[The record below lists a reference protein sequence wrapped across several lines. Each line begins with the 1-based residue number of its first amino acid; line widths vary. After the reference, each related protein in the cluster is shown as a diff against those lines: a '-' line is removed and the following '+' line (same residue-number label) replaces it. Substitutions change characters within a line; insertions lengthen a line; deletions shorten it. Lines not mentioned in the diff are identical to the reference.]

1 MAELSMNSRRDFLK
15 KTLVSGAGMFAL
27 SAISNDVFAKSDM
40 VKITIL
46 HTNDVHSHIDPFP
59 DNDPK
64 FAGLGGVVRRAAL
77 IKKIRSEEKNVLL
90 LDAGD
95 IFQGTPYFNMYGG
108 ELEFK
113 LMSMMGYDAST
124 IGNHDFDNGLDGLVK
139 QLPHANFPFINCN
152 YDFSDTPMN
161 GKTIPYKI
169 FTKEDIKIGVFGI
182 GIELDGLVDKRM
194 SGNTK
199 FIDPIAKA
207 AELSVF
213 LKKNQKCDLVI
224 CLSHLGYKY
233 ESKKISDMELA
244 KQSKNIDLIIGAHTH
259 TFLNTPLSVK
269 NSDDKEVLV
278 AQVGWAGIKLGRID
292 YIFEKKLKK
301 KASEGYTIKISKK
314 SIAI

>member
-64 FAGLGGVVRRAAL
+64 YAGLGGVVRRAAL

-124 IGNHDFDNGLDGLVK
+124 IGNHDFDNGLEGLVK

-213 LKKNQKCDLVI
+213 LKKEQKCDLVI

-292 YIFEKKLKK
+292 YIFEKKSKK
-301 KASEGYTIKISKK
+301 KASEGYSIKISKK

>member
-27 SAISNDVFAKSDM
+27 SAIPNDVFAKSDM

-182 GIELDGLVDKRM
+182 GIELEGLVDKRM
-194 SGNTK
+194 SGNTRY
-199 FIDPIAKA
+199 IDPVAKA

-213 LKKNQKCDLVI
+213 LKKEQKCDLVI

-269 NSDDKEVLV
+269 NSDNKEVLV

-292 YIFEKKLKK
+292 YIFEKKSKK